1 MKRFVRIT
9 LLLVLMLSLAPAWAQ
24 NFGVKETV
32 LPNGLKVLTKEVH
45 SAPVVSFM
53 VWYKAGSRNERL
65 GKTGISH
72 LLEHMQFKGT
82 KTFGK
87 GEIDRLI
94 RTSGGVGN
102 AATWK
107 DYTFY
112 YETLSSDKLSLA
124 MRIEADRMTGS
135 LLDAE
140 ELAREKVVVRSE
152 LEGRENNPDSQLYN
166 ELYSSAF
173 KAHPYEWPTVGWQ
186 PDLMSINRNDI
197 LSYYKTFYVPNNA
210 TVVIVGDFDTRQALN
225 LVNKYFGRIPKGPA
239 PPAVT
244 AKEPEQMGERR
255 SKLEMSGEAYRVMM
269 GFHVPAV
276 GHPDTYALD
285 VLEIILSG
293 GRSSRLYKSLV
304 DKGITT
310 DSWASNSSGRD
321 PGLFMLGATA
331 QSGTKIEDVEKALLA
346 ELEKLKTGPASNDEL
361 QKALNQLE
369 AQFIYTN
376 DSVTNQAR
384 LLGTYE
390 TIGSWRLLES
400 YLPNAQKVTA
410 VDVQRVAQKYLTERN
425 RTVVTFIPGSSNGT
439 TGTPSPSPAGPVHYK
454 PMDNGYAKMSAPG
467 VSAPK
472 TDKLPVRAVLDNG
485 MVLIIQ
491 ENRSNPTVGVYG
503 SLNAGSML
511 QPAGKYGLAQVTADM
526 LTRGTG
532 RRTAEEIAAQTEGV
546 GMSISTGAAVEG
558 ATFSGYAL
566 SRNFNLMLD
575 ILSDVLRNPAFPEAE
590 FQKLK
595 AQRLSEIRE
604 QLDDPSA
611 LAFRAFYGSIYPKGH
626 PFYQPP
632 VDREI
637 EALTN
642 ITAQDAES
650 FYKKCYGPA
659 GAILVVVGDVDAKE
673 TIAAVK
679 KYFGDWKGGSK
690 VRPAIPNAAPVK
702 GIKKEVIQ
710 IPDKSQAEVILGYP
724 GGLKRTDP
732 DLYAANVMNFILGGG
747 GALDSRM
754 GRQIRDRMGLVYSVY
769 SAFDAGL
776 GAGPWFAELGANP
789 ENVDKA
795 AAEIVNQMK
804 LMKSKGVTKKE
815 VDDAVAFIAGSFPV
829 RLETNSAVARVL
841 HAAELYGLGM
851 DYLRN
856 YQKIYRAVTVGQVNA
871 AAKKYLHPQD
881 YILVI
886 AGTYKNG
893 QTKP

>member
-1 MKRFVRIT
+1 
-9 LLLVLMLSLAPAWAQ
+9 
-24 NFGVKETV
+24 
-32 LPNGLKVLTKEVH
+32 
-45 SAPVVSFM
+45 
-53 VWYKAGSRNERL
+53 
-65 GKTGISH
+65 
-72 LLEHMQFKGT
+72 
-82 KTFGK
+82 
-87 GEIDRLI
+87 
-94 RTSGGVGN
+94 
-102 AATWK
+102 
-107 DYTFY
+107 
-112 YETLSSDKLSLA
+112 
-124 MRIEADRMTGS
+124 
-135 LLDAE
+135 
-140 ELAREKVVVRSE
+140 
-152 LEGRENNPDSQLYN
+152 
-166 ELYSSAF
+166 
-173 KAHPYEWPTVGWQ
+173 
-186 PDLMSINRNDI
+186 
-197 LSYYKTFYVPNNA
+197 
-210 TVVIVGDFDTRQALN
+210 
-225 LVNKYFGRIPKGPA
+225 
-239 PPAVT
+239 
-244 AKEPEQMGERR
+244 
-255 SKLEMSGEAYRVMM
+255 
-269 GFHVPAV
+269 
-276 GHPDTYALD
+276 
-285 VLEIILSG
+285 
-293 GRSSRLYKSLV
+293 
-304 DKGITT
+304 
-310 DSWASNSSGRD
+310 
-321 PGLFMLGATA
+321 
-331 QSGTKIEDVEKALLA
+331 
-346 ELEKLKTGPASNDEL
+346 
-361 QKALNQLE
+361 
-369 AQFIYTN
+369 QFIYTN

-410 VDVQRVAQKYLTERN
+410 ADVQRVAQKYLTERN
-425 RTVVTFIPGSSNGT
+425 RTVVTFIPGSANGT
-439 TGTPSPSPAGPVHYK
+439 TGTPSAAPAGPVHYK
-454 PMDNGYAKMSAPG
+454 PVDNGYAKTSAPG

-491 ENRSNPTVGVYG
+491 ENRSNPTAGVYG

-532 RRTAEEIAAQTEGV
+532 RRTAEEIASQIEGV

-575 ILSDVLRNPAFPEAE
+575 ILSDVLRNPTFPEAE

-611 LAFRAFYGSIYPKGH
+611 LAFRMFYGSIYPEGH

-702 GIKKEVIQ
+702 GIKKEIIQ

-856 YQKIYRAVTVGQVNA
+856 YQKIYRSVTVGQVNA
-871 AAKKYLHPQD
+871 TAKKYLHPQD